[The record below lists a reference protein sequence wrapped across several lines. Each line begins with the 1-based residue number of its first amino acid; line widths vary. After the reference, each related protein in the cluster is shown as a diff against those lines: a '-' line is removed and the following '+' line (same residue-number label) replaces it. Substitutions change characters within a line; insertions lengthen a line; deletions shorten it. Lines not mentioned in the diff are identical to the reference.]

1 MTYYDAASSVSRN
14 VQAMMDENYLLYV
27 ASDNGLRLM
36 INTYTEDN
44 SNARVDIPQHKI
56 RCVLPNGAI
65 LLCEGFM
72 YPGNLYRVD
81 AVDQRNHAHFWVE
94 VRCFND

>member
-36 INTYTEDN
+36 INVYTSNN
-44 SNARVDIPQHKI
+44 SNDRVYIPPQNI
-56 RCVLPNGAI
+56 RCELPNGMI
-65 LLCEGFM
+65 ILCEGFM
-72 YPGNLYRVD
+72 YPGYVYRIE
-81 AVDQRNHAHFWVE
+81 AVDQSNHFWVE
-94 VRCFND
+94 VRCLDD

>member
-1 MTYYDAASSVSRN
+1 MTYYSASSSVGRN

-36 INTYTEDN
+36 INVYTENN
-44 SNARVDIPQHKI
+44 SNNRVDIPPHKI
-56 RCVLPNGAI
+56 RCVLPNGMI

-72 YPGNLYRVD
+72 YPGDLYRVD

-94 VRCFND
+94 VRCFDD